1 MAGERRTSGAP
12 GRVKEGAL
20 VGTVAWAVSQPYL
33 TDPCA
38 VPGPRLDLRE
48 AHERVGTTLPCPLQ
62 RWGTGPE
69 GRVTLQQASKEAY
82 FSS

>member
-1 MAGERRTSGAP
+1 MAGERWTSGAP

-38 VPGPRLDLRE
+38 VPGPRLDLKG
-48 AHERVGTTLPCPLQ
+48 GT
-62 RWGTGPE
+62 
-69 GRVTLQQASKEAY
+69 
-82 FSS
+82 